1 MKGVFSAFKP
11 WRTTAL
17 FCWEGRP
24 IFAARLCRSPI
35 RTTNL
40 RSRKP
45 RQGPRYLLPTDAH
58 FERLIVG
65 DFLFGL
71 VNISSMFFNP
81 FQSLHIHMKA
91 NSHNL
96 FRLTTS
102 HVSKRIN
109 FSGKKKK
116 EKLVPRS
123 TLSKPRIHKRIAF
136 RAFAQP
142 PERGRAKQHEQ
153 TNRCRLLLLHR
164 SQGHIVPQFQLQTQI
179 TSSLLQLLCKTAK
192 GGQRGEK

>member
-109 FSGKKKK
+109 FSGKKKGK
-116 EKLVPRS
+116 TRPKIHFKQATDPQTDRVSSLRPAARTRPSKTARANKPVPPPS
-123 TLSKPRIHKRIAF
+123 ASSKPRSHSPAVPTPNSNHVV
-136 RAFAQP
+136 FASAPVQNS
-142 PERGRAKQHEQ
+142 ERWSAR
-153 TNRCRLLLLHR
+153 
-164 SQGHIVPQFQLQTQI
+164 
-179 TSSLLQLLCKTAK
+179 
-192 GGQRGEK
+192 